1 MVTYIQLDIFGENK
15 EKKIYHRDWNGRFES
30 LSPEPTLL
38 EKLKLENFQ
47 LKNKNEELERKVLAL
62 VKYQRI
68 LLNNN
73 K

>member
-1 MVTYIQLDIFGENK
+1 MVRSYTQYDIFGQQTK
-15 EKKIYHRDWNGRFES
+15 RKIFKRDWNGRFEKEN
-30 LSPEPTLL
+30 PEQTLL

-62 VKYQRI
+62 VRYQRI
-68 LLNNN
+68 LLT